1 MANFKL
7 NPNPTFWVKTK
18 VRAPGGDEA
27 EFEVEYRHKGKE
39 ALKAFLEAANGREES
54 AVLGE
59 IVAGWRG
66 MDAEFSADN
75 LKTLLDN
82 YPGLANVMLGD
93 YTVELM
99 KARAGN

>member
-1 MANFKL
+1 MLKL

-18 VRAPGGDEA
+18 VRAPGGAEA

-39 ALKAFLEAANGREES
+39 ALQHYLESLKGRDEFVALS
-54 AVLGE
+54 E
-59 IVAGWRG
+59 ITAGWRG
-66 MDAEFSADN
+66 LDVDFSADN